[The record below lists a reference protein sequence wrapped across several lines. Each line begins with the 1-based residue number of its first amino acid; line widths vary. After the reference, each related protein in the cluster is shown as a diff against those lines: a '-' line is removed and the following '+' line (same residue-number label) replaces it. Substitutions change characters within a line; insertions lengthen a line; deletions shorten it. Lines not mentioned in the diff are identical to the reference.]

1 MKAPTRPAGMA
12 RRAFLGIV
20 AVVLFGSFHQQEE
33 LAIEPGFGIRGVV
46 ELGWTK
52 KQLFDTI
59 GRTKERRI
67 KSRDCVRWTEHRL
80 DYPSRGI
87 YADLDRDASFDTTP
101 RTDRLIDYLSFD
113 TASHASVRGLRIGIA
128 TRAEVYDLFGVDPT
142 YRHSFSL
149 VTHNPSSSYDT
160 LGVDFVFD
168 CDLRDLDPLNERLIQ
183 VDIYAPRVH

>member
-1 MKAPTRPAGMA
+1 MKAPTRLADTA
-12 RRAFLGIV
+12 RRTVLFVV
-20 AVVLFGSFHQQEE
+20 AVVLFGSFHQPEE
-33 LAIEPGFGIRGVV
+33 LAIEPGVGIRGVV

-67 KSRDCVRWTEHRL
+67 HWRDCVRWTEHRL
-80 DYPSRGI
+80 DYPSRGF
-87 YADLDRDASFDTTP
+87 YADLDREASFDKNP
-101 RTDRLIDYLSFD
+101 RNDRLIDYLSFD
-113 TASHASVRGLRIGIA
+113 TASHASIRGLRIGIA
-128 TRAEVYDLFGVDPT
+128 TRAEVYDRFGVDPT

-168 CDLRDLDPLNERLIQ
+168 CNLRDLDPLNELLIQ